1 MQVCVLNELR
11 GAQGPEYAMVP
22 PGGVAAGALTAHAV
36 GLQHGGPPPPGG
48 LKSTLEEQLSAMRDD
63 HGPEQSGDGDGEEDS
78 TYLELLMQNAM
89 SNLRR
94 DSHEPQ
100 GGAAAHAHHP
110 HAQLHKPPNM

>member
-1 MQVCVLNELR
+1 
-11 GAQGPEYAMVP
+11 MVP